1 MTSDSKNERLAKH
14 LSQPRKTERF
24 HQTPIFSN
32 LNGKEV
38 GEILRITEEVAFDSG
53 QNVFEPGDEA
63 DSFYIVLDGRV
74 DIRIPSKES
83 EGGDE
88 TVTIATLSNH
98 SVFGEMSFLG
108 KRPRSAYA
116 TTKEHTRLNRIRGEE
131 FFAMIEKGNVAAYKV
146 TYNFAMLIASR
157 LRRVE
162 NELLEVLGEFGPAG
176 KEKIKELQQFR
187 NTLFDDWSF

>member
-1 MTSDSKNERLAKH
+1 MSSDSKNERLTKK

-38 GEILRITEEVAFDSG
+38 GEILRITEEVTIDAG
-53 QNVFEPGDEA
+53 QDVFQPGDEA
-63 DSFYIVLDGRV
+63 DSFYIVLDGRI

-83 EGGDE
+83 GQEE

-116 TTKEHTRLNRIRGEE
+116 TAVEHTRLNKISGEE
-131 FFAMIEKGNVAAYKV
+131 FFAMIDKGNVAAYKV

-176 KEKIKELQQFR
+176 EEKIKELQQFR

>member
-1 MTSDSKNERLAKH
+1 VTSEPNSKNERLTKK

-32 LNGKEV
+32 LAGREV
-38 GEILRITEEVAFDSG
+38 GEILRITEEVHVDEG
-53 QNVFEPGDEA
+53 EDVFKPGDES

-74 DIRIPSKES
+74 DIRIPSKDS
-83 EGGDE
+83 EE

-116 TTKEHTRLNRIRGEE
+116 TALERTRLNRVRGEE
-131 FFAMIEKGNVAAYKV
+131 FFAMIDKGNVAAYKV

-162 NELLEVLGEFGPAG
+162 NELLEVLREVGPAG
-176 KEKIKELQQFR
+176 TERIKELQQFR
-187 NTLFDDWSF
+187 NTLFDNWSF

>member
-1 MTSDSKNERLAKH
+1 MSSEPNSKNERPTKKL
-14 LSQPRKTERF
+14 QPRKTERF

-32 LNGKEV
+32 LAGREV
-38 GEILRITEEVAFDSG
+38 GEILRITEEVHIEAGAD
-53 QNVFEPGDEA
+53 VFKPGDDA
-63 DSFYIVLDGRV
+63 DSFYIVLDGRI
-74 DIRIPSKES
+74 DIRIPS
-83 EGGDE
+83 EGAE

-116 TTKEHTRLNRIRGEE
+116 TALERTRLNRVRGKE

-162 NELLEVLGEFGPAG
+162 NELLEVLREVGPAG
-176 KEKIKELQQFR
+176 TERIKELQQFR